1 MVRAAE
7 LSDAGVCVIPPDMLT
22 QTTTHGETGLTA
34 MCLDA
39 SRSHT
44 HEAVRTA
51 VLAYVLDRVP
61 DRRTACLAGSTV
73 HMDKTFLVREMP
85 ELIEHLHY
93 RIVDVSSI
101 KELVRR
107 WYSEDHLWKGTAATR
122 HRALDDIRASMAGA
136 CVNLCLP

>member
-1 MVRAAE
+1 
-7 LSDAGVCVIPPDMLT
+7 MLT

-51 VLAYVLDRVP
+51 VLAYVLDSVP